1 MKDTKLP
8 FKEYTVMSNNL
19 IQNLNCSD
27 VYRAYTLLLTADK
40 DSLETNTTLKQL
52 AGFVGEEL
60 DNYKKSKSTLSF
72 NDKLRATGEV
82 VIRDIDSKR
91 KDRHWTIYRFN
102 QVEPGNYRRIGREFY
117 DTCNTLDLKLRG
129 FILKLFSVTE
139 PHSHVIKLSPIRKLE
154 KRIHMGHDTISRYI
168 GQLKDLD
175 LLDEIGGCL
184 ILKVKGLIIDQ
195 PKDKQVKKL
204 IAMFDHMIDFNES
217 NNKPLSRECMIYK
230 KYKENGFKD
239 VKNIHAFMK
248 SIQAGTVG
256 RKRPVKEDIPYEIIL

>member
-8 FKEYTVMSNNL
+8 FKEYTVMSSNL

-27 VYRAYTLLLTADK
+27 VYRTYTLLLTADK
-40 DSLETNTTLKQL
+40 DSLKTNTTLEQL
-52 AGFVGEEL
+52 AGFVGDKP
-60 DNYKKSKSTLSF
+60 DNYKKSKGTLSF

-82 VIRDIDSKR
+82 IIRDIDSKR
-91 KDRHWTIYRFN
+91 KDRHWTMYKFN

-117 DTCNTLDLKLRG
+117 DTYNTLDLKLRG

>member
-60 DNYKKSKSTLSF
+60 DNYKKSTLSF

-117 DTCNTLDLKLRG
+117 DTYNTLDLKLRG

-139 PHSHVIKLSPIRKLE
+139 PHSYVIKLSSIRKLKE
-154 KRIHMGHDTISRYI
+154 LIHMGHNTIGRYI
-168 GQLKDLD
+168 EQLKDLD
-175 LLDEIGGCL
+175 LLDEIGDCL

-204 IAMFDHMIDFNES
+204 IAMFDHMIDFNEG

-256 RKRPVKEDIPYEIIL
+256 RKRPVKENIPYEIIL

>member
-1 MKDTKLP
+1 MKDTKPP

-19 IQNLNCSD
+19 IQKLNCSD
-27 VYRAYTLLLTADK
+27 VYRTYTLLLTADK

-82 VIRDIDSKR
+82 IIRDIDSKR
-91 KDRHWTIYRFN
+91 KDRHWTMYRFN

-117 DTCNTLDLKLRG
+117 DTYNTLDLKLRG

-139 PHSHVIKLSPIRKLE
+139 PHSYVIKLSSIRKLE
-154 KRIHMGHDTISRYI
+154 KCIHMGHSTIGRYI
-168 GQLKDLD
+168 EQLKDLD
-175 LLDEIGGCL
+175 LLDEVGDCL

-195 PKDKQVKKL
+195 LKDKQVEEL
-204 IAMFDHMIDFNES
+204 TAIFDHIIEFNEG

-230 KYKENGFKD
+230 RYKENGFKD
-239 VKNIHAFMK
+239 VKNMHSLMK
-248 SIQAGTVG
+248 SLATGTVG
-256 RKRPVKEDIPYEIIL
+256 KKRPVKEDIPCDIIL

>member
-27 VYRAYTLLLTADK
+27 VYRTYTLLLTADK
-40 DSLETNTTLKQL
+40 DSLETNTTLEQL

-117 DTCNTLDLKLRG
+117 DTYNTLDLKLRG

>member
-1 MKDTKLP
+1 
-8 FKEYTVMSNNL
+8 MSNNL

-27 VYRAYTLLLTADK
+27 VYRTYTLLLTADK
-40 DSLETNTTLKQL
+40 DSLETNTTLGQL

-60 DNYKKSKSTLSF
+60 DNYKKSKGTLSF

-91 KDRHWTIYRFN
+91 KDRHWTMYRFN

-117 DTCNTLDLKLRG
+117 DTYNTLDLKLRG

-139 PHSHVIKLSPIRKLE
+139 PHSYVIKLSSIRKLKE
-154 KRIHMGHDTISRYI
+154 RIHMGHNTIGKYI
-168 GQLKDLD
+168 EQLKDLD
-175 LLDEIGGCL
+175 LLDEVDDCL
-184 ILKVKGLIIDQ
+184 ILKVKGLIIDP
-195 PKDKQVKKL
+195 PKDKQVEEL
-204 IAMFDHMIDFNES
+204 TTIFDHMIEFNEG

-256 RKRPVKEDIPYEIIL
+256 RKRPVKEDIPYKIIL

>member
-27 VYRAYTLLLTADK
+27 VYRTYTLLLTADK
-40 DSLETNTTLKQL
+40 DSLETNTTLEQL

-60 DNYKKSKSTLSF
+60 DNYKKSKGTLSF

-82 VIRDIDSKR
+82 VIRDIDSKW
-91 KDRHWTIYRFN
+91 KDRHWTMYRFN

-117 DTCNTLDLKLRG
+117 DTYNTLDLKLRG

-154 KRIHMGHDTISRYI
+154 KRIHMGHNTIGRYI
-168 GQLKDLD
+168 EQLKDLD
-175 LLDEIGGCL
+175 LLDEIGDCL

-204 IAMFDHMIDFNES
+204 IAMFDHMIEFNEG

>member
-1 MKDTKLP
+1 
-8 FKEYTVMSNNL
+8 MSNNL

-91 KDRHWTIYRFN
+91 KDRHWTMYRFN

-117 DTCNTLDLKLRG
+117 DTYNTLDLKLRG

-139 PHSHVIKLSPIRKLE
+139 PHSYVRFFVKFGGNLFFISTVSLFFFLNPIKSC
-154 KRIHMGHDTISRYI
+154 RYVCFLVT
-168 GQLKDLD
+168 LKT
-175 LLDEIGGCL
+175 
-184 ILKVKGLIIDQ
+184 
-195 PKDKQVKKL
+195 P
-204 IAMFDHMIDFNES
+204 H
-217 NNKPLSRECMIYK
+217 
-230 KYKENGFKD
+230 
-239 VKNIHAFMK
+239 H
-248 SIQAGTVG
+248 
-256 RKRPVKEDIPYEIIL
+256 

>member
-1 MKDTKLP
+1 
-8 FKEYTVMSNNL
+8 MSNNL

-40 DSLETNTTLKQL
+40 DSLETNTTLKQR

-91 KDRHWTIYRFN
+91 KDRHWTMYKFN

-117 DTCNTLDLKLRG
+117 DTYNTLDLKLRG

-175 LLDEIGGCL
+175 LLDEIGDCL

-204 IAMFDHMIDFNES
+204 IAMFDHMIEFNEG

>member
-27 VYRAYTLLLTADK
+27 VYRTYTLLLTADK
-40 DSLETNTTLKQL
+40 DSLETNTTLEQL

-117 DTCNTLDLKLRG
+117 DTYNTLDLKLRG

-139 PHSHVIKLSPIRKLE
+139 PHSYVIKLSSIRKLKE
-154 KRIHMGHDTISRYI
+154 LIHMGHNTIGRYI
-168 GQLKDLD
+168 EQLKDLD
-175 LLDEIGGCL
+175 LLDEVADCL

-195 PKDKQVKKL
+195 PKDKQVEEL
-204 IAMFDHMIDFNES
+204 TAIFDHIIEVNEG
-217 NNKPLSRECMIYK
+217 NNKPLSRECIIYK
-230 KYKENGFKD
+230 RYKENGFKD
-239 VKNIHAFMK
+239 VKNMHSLMK
-248 SIQAGTVG
+248 SLATGTVG
-256 RKRPVKEDIPYEIIL
+256 RKRPVKEDIPCDIIL

>member
-1 MKDTKLP
+1 
-8 FKEYTVMSNNL
+8 MSNNL

-27 VYRAYTLLLTADK
+27 VYRTYTLLLTADK

-82 VIRDIDSKR
+82 VIRDIDSKQ
-91 KDRHWTIYRFN
+91 KDRHWTMYRFN
-102 QVEPGNYRRIGREFY
+102 QVELGNYRRIGREFY
-117 DTCNTLDLKLRG
+117 DTYNTLDLKLRG

-139 PHSHVIKLSPIRKLE
+139 PHSHVIKLSSIRKLE
-154 KRIHMGHDTISRYI
+154 KRIHMGHDAIGRYI
-168 GQLKDLD
+168 EQLKDLD
-175 LLDEIGGCL
+175 LLDEIGDCL

-204 IAMFDHMIDFNES
+204 IAMFDHMIEFNEG

-239 VKNIHAFMK
+239 VRNIHAFMK

>member
-27 VYRAYTLLLTADK
+27 VYRTYTLLLTADK
-40 DSLETNTTLKQL
+40 DSLETNTTLGQL

-60 DNYKKSKSTLSF
+60 DNYKKSKGTLSF

-91 KDRHWTIYRFN
+91 KDRHWTMYRFN

-117 DTCNTLDLKLRG
+117 DTYNTLDLKLRG
-129 FILKLFSVTE
+129 FILKLFSITE

-154 KRIHMGHDTISRYI
+154 KRIHMGHNTISKYI
-168 GQLKDLD
+168 EQLKDLD
-175 LLDEIGGCL
+175 LLDEVADCL

-195 PKDKQVKKL
+195 PKDKQVEEL
-204 IAMFDHMIDFNES
+204 TSIFDHIIEFNEG

-239 VKNIHAFMK
+239 VKNMHSLMK
-248 SIQAGTVG
+248 SLATGTVG
-256 RKRPVKEDIPYEIIL
+256 RKRPVKEDIPCEIIL

>member
-1 MKDTKLP
+1 M
-8 FKEYTVMSNNL
+8 
-19 IQNLNCSD
+19 
-27 VYRAYTLLLTADK
+27 YRTYTLLLTADK

-60 DNYKKSKSTLSF
+60 DNYKKSKGTLSF

-91 KDRHWTIYRFN
+91 KDRHWTMYRFN

-117 DTCNTLDLKLRG
+117 DTYNTLDLKLRG

-168 GQLKDLD
+168 EQLKDLD
-175 LLDEIGGCL
+175 LLDEVDDCL

-195 PKDKQVKKL
+195 PKDKQVEEL
-204 IAMFDHMIDFNES
+204 TSIFDHIIEFNEG
-217 NNKPLSRECMIYK
+217 NNKSLSRECMIYK
-230 KYKENGFKD
+230 RYKENGFKD
-239 VKNIHAFMK
+239 VKNMHSLMK
-248 SIQAGTVG
+248 SLATGTVG
-256 RKRPVKEDIPYEIIL
+256 KKRPVKEDIPCEIIL

>member
-27 VYRAYTLLLTADK
+27 VYRTYTLLLTADK
-40 DSLETNTTLKQL
+40 DSLETNTTLEQL

-91 KDRHWTIYRFN
+91 KDRHWTMYRFN

-117 DTCNTLDLKLRG
+117 DTYNTLDLKLRG

-168 GQLKDLD
+168 EQLKDLD
-175 LLDEIGGCL
+175 LLDEVDDCL

-195 PKDKQVKKL
+195 PKDKQVEEL
-204 IAMFDHMIDFNES
+204 TSIFDHIIEFNEG
-217 NNKPLSRECMIYK
+217 NNKSLSRECMIYK
-230 KYKENGFKD
+230 RYKENGFKD
-239 VKNIHAFMK
+239 VKNMHSLMK
-248 SIQAGTVG
+248 SLATGTVG
-256 RKRPVKEDIPYEIIL
+256 KKRPVKEDIPCEIIL

>member
-1 MKDTKLP
+1 
-8 FKEYTVMSNNL
+8 MSNNL

-91 KDRHWTIYRFN
+91 KDRHWTMYKFN

-117 DTCNTLDLKLRG
+117 DTYNTLDLKLRG

>member
-1 MKDTKLP
+1 
-8 FKEYTVMSNNL
+8 MSNNL

-27 VYRAYTLLLTADK
+27 VYRTYTLLLTADK

-91 KDRHWTIYRFN
+91 KDRHWTMYRFN

-117 DTCNTLDLKLRG
+117 DTYNTLDLKLRG

-168 GQLKDLD
+168 EQLKDLD
-175 LLDEIGGCL
+175 LLDEVDDCL

-195 PKDKQVKKL
+195 PKDKQVEEL
-204 IAMFDHMIDFNES
+204 TSIFDHIIEFNEG
-217 NNKPLSRECMIYK
+217 NNKSLSRECMIYK
-230 KYKENGFKD
+230 RYKENGFKD
-239 VKNIHAFMK
+239 VKNMHSLMK
-248 SIQAGTVG
+248 SLATGTVFK
-256 RKRPVKEDIPYEIIL
+256 KRPVNEDIPCEIIL

>member
-27 VYRAYTLLLTADK
+27 VYRTYTLLLTADK
-40 DSLETNTTLKQL
+40 YTLETNTTLGQL

-60 DNYKKSKSTLSF
+60 DNYKKSKGTLSF

-91 KDRHWTIYRFN
+91 KDRHWTMYRFN

-117 DTCNTLDLKLRG
+117 DTYNTLDLKLRG

-154 KRIHMGHDTISRYI
+154 KRIHMGHNTISKYI
-168 GQLKDLD
+168 EQLKDLD
-175 LLDEIGGCL
+175 LLDEVADCL

-195 PKDKQVKKL
+195 PKDKQVEEL
-204 IAMFDHMIDFNES
+204 TAIFDHIIEFNEG

-239 VKNIHAFMK
+239 VKNMHSLMK
-248 SIQAGTVG
+248 SLATGTVG
-256 RKRPVKEDIPYEIIL
+256 KKRPVKEDIPCDIIL

>member
-1 MKDTKLP
+1 
-8 FKEYTVMSNNL
+8 MSNNL

-82 VIRDIDSKR
+82 VIRDIDSKQ
-91 KDRHWTIYRFN
+91 KDRHWTMYRFN

-117 DTCNTLDLKLRG
+117 DTYNTLDLKLRG

-139 PHSHVIKLSPIRKLE
+139 PHSYVTKLSSIRKLE
-154 KRIHMGHDTISRYI
+154 KRIHMGHDAIGRYI
-168 GQLKDLD
+168 EQLKDLD
-175 LLDEIGGCL
+175 LLDEIGDCL

-204 IAMFDHMIDFNES
+204 IAMFDHMIEFNEG

>member
-1 MKDTKLP
+1 
-8 FKEYTVMSNNL
+8 MSNNL

-27 VYRAYTLLLTADK
+27 VYRTYTLLLTADK
-40 DSLETNTTLKQL
+40 DSLETNTTLGQL

-91 KDRHWTIYRFN
+91 KDRHWTMYRFN

-117 DTCNTLDLKLRG
+117 DTYNTLDLKLRG

-139 PHSHVIKLSPIRKLE
+139 PHSYVIKLSSIRKLKE
-154 KRIHMGHDTISRYI
+154 RIHMGHNTIGKYI
-168 GQLKDLD
+168 EQLKDLD
-175 LLDEIGGCL
+175 LLDEVDDCL

-195 PKDKQVKKL
+195 PKDKQVEEL
-204 IAMFDHMIDFNES
+204 TSIFDHIIEFNEG
-217 NNKPLSRECMIYK
+217 NNKPLSRECIIYK
-230 KYKENGFKD
+230 RYKENGFKD
-239 VKNIHAFMK
+239 VKNMHSLMK
-248 SIQAGTVG
+248 SLATGTVG
-256 RKRPVKEDIPYEIIL
+256 KKRPVKEDIPYKIIL

>member
-1 MKDTKLP
+1 
-8 FKEYTVMSNNL
+8 MSNNL

-27 VYRAYTLLLTADK
+27 VYRTYTLLLTADK
-40 DSLETNTTLKQL
+40 HSLETNATLKQL

-60 DNYKKSKSTLSF
+60 DHYKKSKSTLSF

-91 KDRHWTIYRFN
+91 KDRHWTMYRFN

-117 DTCNTLDLKLRG
+117 DTYNTLDLKLRG

-139 PHSHVIKLSPIRKLE
+139 PHSHVIKLSSIRKLE
-154 KRIHMGHDTISRYI
+154 KRIHMGHNTISKYI
-168 GQLKDLD
+168 EQLKDLD
-175 LLDEIGGCL
+175 LLDEVADCL

-195 PKDKQVKKL
+195 PKDKQVEEL
-204 IAMFDHMIDFNES
+204 TAIFDHIIEFNEG

-239 VKNIHAFMK
+239 VKNMHSLMK
-248 SIQAGTVG
+248 SLATGTVG
-256 RKRPVKEDIPYEIIL
+256 RKRPVKEDIPCDIIL

>member
-1 MKDTKLP
+1 
-8 FKEYTVMSNNL
+8 MSNNL
-19 IQNLNCSD
+19 IQKLNCSD
-27 VYRAYTLLLTADK
+27 VYRTYTLLLTADK

-60 DNYKKSKSTLSF
+60 DNYKKSKGTLSF
-72 NDKLRATGEV
+72 NDKLKATGEV

-91 KDRHWTIYRFN
+91 KDRHWTMYRFN

-117 DTCNTLDLKLRG
+117 DTYNTLDLKLRG

-139 PHSHVIKLSPIRKLE
+139 PHSYVIKLSSIRKLKE
-154 KRIHMGHDTISRYI
+154 LIHMGHNTIGRYI
-168 GQLKDLD
+168 EQLKDLD
-175 LLDEIGGCL
+175 LLDEIGDCL

-195 PKDKQVKKL
+195 PKDKQVEEL
-204 IAMFDHMIDFNES
+204 TTIFDHMIEFNEG

-239 VKNIHAFMK
+239 VKNMHSLMK
-248 SIQAGTVG
+248 SLATGTVG
-256 RKRPVKEDIPYEIIL
+256 RKRPVKEDIPCEIIL

>member
-27 VYRAYTLLLTADK
+27 VYRTYTLLLTADK

-117 DTCNTLDLKLRG
+117 DTYNTLDLKLRG

-139 PHSHVIKLSPIRKLE
+139 PHSYVIKLSSIRKLKE
-154 KRIHMGHDTISRYI
+154 LIHMGHSTISRYI
-168 GQLKDLD
+168 EQLKDLD
-175 LLDEIGGCL
+175 LLDEIGDCL

-204 IAMFDHMIDFNES
+204 IAMFDHMIDFNEG

-256 RKRPVKEDIPYEIIL
+256 RKRPVKENIPYEIIL

>member
-40 DSLETNTTLKQL
+40 DSLETNTTLEQL

-60 DNYKKSKSTLSF
+60 DNYKKSKGTLSF

-82 VIRDIDSKR
+82 VVRDIDSKR
-91 KDRHWTIYRFN
+91 KDRHWTMYRFN

-117 DTCNTLDLKLRG
+117 DTYNTLDLKLRG

-168 GQLKDLD
+168 EQLKDLD
-175 LLDEIGGCL
+175 LLDEIGDCL

-256 RKRPVKEDIPYEIIL
+256 RKRPVKEDIPYKIIL

>member
-1 MKDTKLP
+1 
-8 FKEYTVMSNNL
+8 MSNNL

-27 VYRAYTLLLTADK
+27 VYRTYTLLLTADK

-60 DNYKKSKSTLSF
+60 DNYKKSKGTLSF

-91 KDRHWTIYRFN
+91 KDRHWTMYRFN

-117 DTCNTLDLKLRG
+117 DTYNTLDLKLRG

-168 GQLKDLD
+168 EQLKDLD
-175 LLDEIGGCL
+175 LLDEVDDCL
-184 ILKVKGLIIDQ
+184 ILKVKGLIID
-195 PKDKQVKKL
+195 L
-204 IAMFDHMIDFNES
+204 TSIFDHIIEFNEG
-217 NNKPLSRECMIYK
+217 NNKSLSRECMIYK
-230 KYKENGFKD
+230 RYKENGFKD
-239 VKNIHAFMK
+239 VKNMHSLMK
-248 SIQAGTVG
+248 SLATGTVG
-256 RKRPVKEDIPYEIIL
+256 KKRPVKEDIPCEIIL

>member
-27 VYRAYTLLLTADK
+27 VYRTYTLLLTADK
-40 DSLETNTTLKQL
+40 DSLETNTTLGQL

-60 DNYKKSKSTLSF
+60 DNYKKSKGTLSF

-91 KDRHWTIYRFN
+91 KDRHWTMYRFN

-117 DTCNTLDLKLRG
+117 DTYNTLDLKLRG

-154 KRIHMGHDTISRYI
+154 KRIHMGHNTISKYI
-168 GQLKDLD
+168 EQLKDLD
-175 LLDEIGGCL
+175 LLDEVADCL

-195 PKDKQVKKL
+195 PKDKQVEEL
-204 IAMFDHMIDFNES
+204 TAIFDHMIEFNEG

-239 VKNIHAFMK
+239 VKNMHSLMK
-248 SIQAGTVG
+248 SLATGTVG
-256 RKRPVKEDIPYEIIL
+256 KKRLVKEDIPCDIIL

>member
-1 MKDTKLP
+1 MRDTKLP

-91 KDRHWTIYRFN
+91 KDRHWTMYRFN

-117 DTCNTLDLKLRG
+117 DTYNTLDLKLRG

>member
-27 VYRAYTLLLTADK
+27 VYRTYTLLLTADK
-40 DSLETNTTLKQL
+40 DSLETNTTLEQL
-52 AGFVGEEL
+52 AGFVGDKP
-60 DNYKKSKSTLSF
+60 DNYKKSKGTLSF

-82 VIRDIDSKR
+82 IIRDIDSKR
-91 KDRHWTIYRFN
+91 KDRHWTMYRFN

-117 DTCNTLDLKLRG
+117 DTYNTLDLKLRG
-129 FILKLFSVTE
+129 F
-139 PHSHVIKLSPIRKLE
+139 KLSSIRKLKE
-154 KRIHMGHDTISRYI
+154 IIHMGHNTIGRYI
-168 GQLKDLD
+168 EQLKDLD
-175 LLDEIGGCL
+175 LLDEIGDCL

-204 IAMFDHMIDFNES
+204 IAMFDHMIDFNEG

>member
-27 VYRAYTLLLTADK
+27 VYRTYTLLLTADK

-52 AGFVGEEL
+52 AGFVGDKP
-60 DNYKKSKSTLSF
+60 DNYKKSKGTLSF

-91 KDRHWTIYRFN
+91 KDRHWTMYRFN

-117 DTCNTLDLKLRG
+117 DTYNTLDLKLRG

-139 PHSHVIKLSPIRKLE
+139 PHSYVIKLSPIRKLE

-168 GQLKDLD
+168 EQLKDLD
-175 LLDEIGGCL
+175 LLDEVDDCL

-204 IAMFDHMIDFNES
+204 IAMFDHMIDFNEG

-256 RKRPVKEDIPYEIIL
+256 RKRPVKEDIPCEIIL

>member
-1 MKDTKLP
+1 
-8 FKEYTVMSNNL
+8 MSNNL

-40 DSLETNTTLKQL
+40 DSQETNTTLKQL

-82 VIRDIDSKR
+82 VIRDIDSKQ
-91 KDRHWTIYRFN
+91 KDRHWTMYRFN

-117 DTCNTLDLKLRG
+117 DTYNTLDLKLRG

-139 PHSHVIKLSPIRKLE
+139 PHSYVIKLSSIRKLE
-154 KRIHMGHDTISRYI
+154 KRIHMGHDAIGRYI
-168 GQLKDLD
+168 EQLKDLD
-175 LLDEIGGCL
+175 LLDEIGDCL

-204 IAMFDHMIDFNES
+204 IAMFDHMIEFNEG

-256 RKRPVKEDIPYEIIL
+256 RKRPVKEDIPYEIILQLVCKQ

>member
-82 VIRDIDSKR
+82 VIRDIDSKQ
-91 KDRHWTIYRFN
+91 KDRHWTMYRFN

-117 DTCNTLDLKLRG
+117 DTYNTLDLKLRG

-139 PHSHVIKLSPIRKLE
+139 PHSYVIKLSSIRKLE
-154 KRIHMGHDTISRYI
+154 KRIHMGHDAIGRYI
-168 GQLKDLD
+168 EQLKDLD
-175 LLDEIGGCL
+175 LLDEIGDCL
-184 ILKVKGLIIDQ
+184 IL
-195 PKDKQVKKL
+195 
-204 IAMFDHMIDFNES
+204 
-217 NNKPLSRECMIYK
+217 
-230 KYKENGFKD
+230 
-239 VKNIHAFMK
+239 
-248 SIQAGTVG
+248 T
-256 RKRPVKEDIPYEIIL
+256 ILC

>member
-27 VYRAYTLLLTADK
+27 VYRTYTLLLTADK

-82 VIRDIDSKR
+82 VIRDIDSKQ
-91 KDRHWTIYRFN
+91 KDRHWTMYRFN
-102 QVEPGNYRRIGREFY
+102 QVELGNYRRIGREFY
-117 DTCNTLDLKLRG
+117 DTYNTLDLKLRG

-139 PHSHVIKLSPIRKLE
+139 PHSHVIKLSSIRKLE
-154 KRIHMGHDTISRYI
+154 KYIHMGHSTISRYI
-168 GQLKDLD
+168 EQLKDLD
-175 LLDEIGGCL
+175 LLDEIG
-184 ILKVKGLIIDQ
+184 D
-195 PKDKQVKKL
+195 
-204 IAMFDHMIDFNES
+204 
-217 NNKPLSRECMIYK
+217 
-230 KYKENGFKD
+230 
-239 VKNIHAFMK
+239 
-248 SIQAGTVG
+248 
-256 RKRPVKEDIPYEIIL
+256 

>member
-1 MKDTKLP
+1 
-8 FKEYTVMSNNL
+8 MSNNL

-27 VYRAYTLLLTADK
+27 VYRTYTLLLTADK
-40 DSLETNTTLKQL
+40 DSLETNTTLGQL

-117 DTCNTLDLKLRG
+117 DTYNTLDLKLRG

-139 PHSHVIKLSPIRKLE
+139 PHSYVIKLSSIRKLKE
-154 KRIHMGHDTISRYI
+154 LIHMGHNTIGRYI
-168 GQLKDLD
+168 EQLKDLD
-175 LLDEIGGCL
+175 LLDEIGDCL

-195 PKDKQVKKL
+195 PKDKQVEEL
-204 IAMFDHMIDFNES
+204 TSIFDHIIEFNEG
-217 NNKPLSRECMIYK
+217 NNKPLSRECIIYK
-230 KYKENGFKD
+230 RYKENGFKD
-239 VKNIHAFMK
+239 VKNMHSLMK
-248 SIQAGTVG
+248 SLATGTVG
-256 RKRPVKEDIPYEIIL
+256 KKRPVKEDIPYKIIL

>member
-1 MKDTKLP
+1 
-8 FKEYTVMSNNL
+8 MSNNL

-82 VIRDIDSKR
+82 VIRDIDSKQ
-91 KDRHWTIYRFN
+91 KDRHWT
-102 QVEPGNYRRIGREFY
+102 
-117 DTCNTLDLKLRG
+117 LKLRG

-154 KRIHMGHDTISRYI
+154 KRIHMGQDTISRYI
-168 GQLKDLD
+168 EQLKDLD
-175 LLDEIGGCL
+175 LLDEIGDCL

-204 IAMFDHMIDFNES
+204 IAMFDHMIEFNEG

>member
-117 DTCNTLDLKLRG
+117 DTYNTLDLKLRG

-154 KRIHMGHDTISRYI
+154 KRIHMGHDTIGRYI

-175 LLDEIGGCL
+175 LLDEIGDCL

-204 IAMFDHMIDFNES
+204 IAMFDHMIDFNEG

>member
-27 VYRAYTLLLTADK
+27 VYRTYTLLLTADK
-40 DSLETNTTLKQL
+40 DSLETNTTLGQL

-91 KDRHWTIYRFN
+91 KDRHWTMYRFN

-117 DTCNTLDLKLRG
+117 DTYNTLDLKLRG

-139 PHSHVIKLSPIRKLE
+139 PHSYVIKLSSIRKLKE
-154 KRIHMGHDTISRYI
+154 RIHMGHNTIGKYI
-168 GQLKDLD
+168 EQLKDLD
-175 LLDEIGGCL
+175 LLDEVDDCL

-195 PKDKQVKKL
+195 PKDKQVEEL
-204 IAMFDHMIDFNES
+204 TSIFDHIIEFNEG
-217 NNKPLSRECMIYK
+217 NNKPLSRECIIYK
-230 KYKENGFKD
+230 RYKENGFKD
-239 VKNIHAFMK
+239 VKNMHSLMK
-248 SIQAGTVG
+248 SLATGTVG
-256 RKRPVKEDIPYEIIL
+256 KKRPVKEDIPYKIIL